1 MHPVGLVDL
10 WMFRSSG
17 GQESDFVNI
26 EEGTLVP
33 QFPPF
38 DPSTQGM
45 FEEQMQWRLRQ
56 KFCWASQPSPYLLLT
71 ACVLLGGLY
80 PLRFS
85 FSTVE
90 DFLVIL
96 LCTSWQVQVH
106 LGFGLPDSSLQSLAV
121 SLLSSQATCS
131 YFHCFCIF
139 FLLSSLTS
147 ISLFIHASL
156 LPSIPDFLYWGLKA
170 DILFKEVLLKDLPAL
185 FHSLVP
191 EDRFPGG
198 VVD

>member
-121 SLLSSQATCS
+121 P
-131 YFHCFCIF
+131 F
-139 FLLSSLTS
+139 LSSLW
-147 ISLFIHASL
+147 IHILFDLMAWSHKQIFSFSFTEHHQDCLLECLGLSL
-156 LPSIPDFLYWGLKA
+156 LNYYFFPPSSSY
-170 DILFKEVLLKDLPAL
+170 
-185 FHSLVP
+185 
-191 EDRFPGG
+191 
-198 VVD
+198 